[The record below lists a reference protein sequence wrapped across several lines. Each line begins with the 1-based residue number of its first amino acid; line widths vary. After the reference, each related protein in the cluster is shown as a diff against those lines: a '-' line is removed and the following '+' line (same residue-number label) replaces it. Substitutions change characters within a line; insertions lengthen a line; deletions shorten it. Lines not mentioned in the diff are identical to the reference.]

1 MKKPVGRPSVKY
13 FSIGA
18 PAPIPFSNFKYAPD
32 PMRCNLLEFLMQRIL
47 RYLKLIFVNGF
58 ATKILNISYLSSAS
72 S

>member
-47 RYLKLIFVNGF
+47 RYLKLIF
-58 ATKILNISYLSSAS
+58 TRHS
-72 S
+72 